1 MATNGNY
8 VPEVNFATLVLTLSS
23 SAWVG
28 LGKIADPI
36 SGEVKKDLKGAKYTI
51 NVLLM
56 LREKTKGNL
65 NTEEEKVLNGI
76 ISELQAN
83 YAGTVFAGDHDD
95 QDHDD
100 QDHDD
105 QEEPSTDSRTT
116 SSAEEKLSESKKTE
130 VNKENDKK

>member
-28 LGKIADPI
+28 LGKFADPI

-51 NVLLM
+51 DVLLM

-65 NTEEEKVLNGI
+65 STEEEKVLNGI

-83 YAGTVFAGDHDD
+83 YAETVFAG
-95 QDHDD
+95 
-100 QDHDD
+100 DHDD

-130 VNKENDKK
+130 ANKEKEKK

>member
-36 SGEVKKDLKGAKYTI
+36 SGEVKKNLKGAKYTI
-51 NVLLM
+51 DVLLM

-65 NTEEEKVLNGI
+65 STEEKEVLNGI

-83 YAGTVFAGDHDD
+83 YAETVFAG
-95 QDHDD
+95 DHDD

-105 QEEPSTDSRTT
+105 QEEPSTDSRPTT
-116 SSAEEKLSESKKTE
+116 SAEEKLSESKKTE
-130 VNKENDKK
+130 ANKEKDKK